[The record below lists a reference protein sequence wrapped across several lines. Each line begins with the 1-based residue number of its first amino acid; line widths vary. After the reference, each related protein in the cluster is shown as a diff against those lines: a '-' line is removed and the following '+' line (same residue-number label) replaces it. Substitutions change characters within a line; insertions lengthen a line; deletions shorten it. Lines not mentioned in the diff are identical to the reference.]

1 MWTKLAILSA
11 VLAMLLPGAGN
22 TAFAQTAHFVGVYST
37 LAGSSGAASDVAVD
51 KYGNVYLAEYDG
63 GTIVEIVA
71 VNGSVSASSPIRTLT
86 KCTVDCWSVAVDGSG
101 NVYFIDYETIKE
113 ILAVNGS
120 IPASPTVI
128 TITSNAPYPS
138 GLAVDPSGNV
148 YVADDYD
155 GTVNEILAV
164 NGTIPAS
171 PTIRLLASG
180 LSEPTHLA
188 LDNSG
193 NLYVS
198 AFSLVEIL
206 AVNGTIPASPT
217 VVPLPGGAPEGN
229 RGVAVDS
236 SGNVFSGGYNQ
247 TNEILAV
254 NGSTPASPTVR
265 VLTGASNGYAFD
277 GVAVDRNGNVFV
289 SDMAYSNLLEIS
301 TAAANFGSVNPGTTS
316 SAIPL
321 IFTFDTAGTL
331 GSTAVLTQGAT
342 GLDFAD
348 AGTGTCAANTAYTA
362 GQTCTMNVTFTP
374 RFAGTR
380 HGAALLKDGGGNV
393 IATAYLEGAGT
404 APQVNFLPGTEKTL
418 GSGFYQ
424 PWGVAVDGSGNV
436 FVADAN
442 NHLVKEIVAVN
453 GSIPASPTINLLG
466 SGFGAPAGV
475 ALDGSGNLYV
485 ADFANNAV
493 YEILSVGGYT
503 AMNTLGGGFNNPS
516 GVAVDGSGNVF
527 VADYDNNAVKE
538 IPPGC
543 FDSACVWTLGS
554 GFNRPFSV
562 AVDGSGNVFVADTNN
577 FAVKDLAVGG
587 YATIN
592 TLFSEVPFF
601 GSVAVDGQGN
611 VFVSDTSN
619 NRILASPVA
628 GGYTTVSTLPGSFNS
643 PYGLAVSGAE
653 SVRCQHRQ

>member
-254 NGSTPASPTVR
+254 NGSTRLSTVR

-342 GLDFAD
+342 GLDLPMPA
-348 AGTGTCAANTAYTA
+348 
-362 GQTCTMNVTFTP
+362 
-374 RFAGTR
+374 RE
-380 HGAALLKDGGGNV
+380 HAL
-393 IATAYLEGAGT
+393 
-404 APQVNFLPGTEKTL
+404 
-418 GSGFYQ
+418 
-424 PWGVAVDGSGNV
+424 
-436 FVADAN
+436 
-442 NHLVKEIVAVN
+442 
-453 GSIPASPTINLLG
+453 
-466 SGFGAPAGV
+466 
-475 ALDGSGNLYV
+475 
-485 ADFANNAV
+485 
-493 YEILSVGGYT
+493 
-503 AMNTLGGGFNNPS
+503 
-516 GVAVDGSGNVF
+516 
-527 VADYDNNAVKE
+527 
-538 IPPGC
+538 
-543 FDSACVWTLGS
+543 
-554 GFNRPFSV
+554 
-562 AVDGSGNVFVADTNN
+562 
-577 FAVKDLAVGG
+577 
-587 YATIN
+587 
-592 TLFSEVPFF
+592 
-601 GSVAVDGQGN
+601 
-611 VFVSDTSN
+611 
-619 NRILASPVA
+619 RILPILPVKPA
-628 GGYTTVSTLPGSFNS
+628 
-643 PYGLAVSGAE
+643 
-653 SVRCQHRQ
+653 R